1 MDQPL
6 EPRDRAAPPA
16 ADAPGRTPDLRPR
29 PAPLPGAPLPG
40 VPMPGMPGDMPPPRG
55 RRRRWL
61 PWLILLVATG
71 AIAFALLRPR
81 PQAGTGAGGGGHR
94 RGAGAQASAAQP
106 VAEATART
114 GDMPV
119 VLTQLG
125 TVTSLATIT
134 VQSQISGYLLE
145 VNFREG
151 QEVHRGD
158 QLALVDPRL
167 YIATLTQD
175 EGNLKRDTATLHEAQ
190 IDLAR
195 YQLLQRQKSI
205 ASQTAEDQVY
215 VVGQAEGAVLL
226 DQGAIASAKQNI
238 AYCHILSPIDGRV
251 GLRQVDAGNY
261 ITSAAANGL
270 VVVTQIHPIS
280 VIFTIPED
288 DIPGLQA
295 QMKAGAALPV
305 DAYDRTNTIKLA
317 SGSVETI
324 DNTIDTSTGTVRVR
338 ANFANADGTLFPN
351 QFVNAR
357 LLLQTLHGAVLIPN
371 GAIQTGPQGN
381 FVYLVQPDSTVA
393 VRQIRTGTASTADTV
408 VTTGLE
414 PGDVVVTDGTDKLK
428 TGSKVA
434 VPAAHPPAAAGTGAH
449 GHHRAA
455 ADGPAP

>member
-6 EPRDRAAPPA
+6 EPRDRDAAPSSEIPNR
-16 ADAPGRTPDLRPR
+16 APVRRTAPDQ
-29 PAPLPGAPLPG
+29 
-40 VPMPGMPGDMPPPRG
+40 PPPPIRG

-61 PWLILLVATG
+61 PWLILLIAVG
-71 AIAFALLRPR
+71 AIAYALLRPKAQQN
-81 PQAGTGAGGGGHR
+81 PAAGRHHRGAAGG
-94 RGAGAQASAAQP
+94 QANAAQP
-106 VAEATART
+106 VAEAVART

-134 VQSQISGYLLE
+134 VQSQITGYLLE
-145 VNFREG
+145 VNFHEG
-151 QEVHRGD
+151 QEVHKGD

-190 IDLAR
+190 TDLAR
-195 YQLLQRQKSI
+195 YQLLQRQRSI

-226 DQGAIASAKQNI
+226 DQGQIASAKQNI
-238 AYCHILSPIDGRV
+238 AYCHILSPINGRV

-261 ITSAAANGL
+261 ITSAATNGL

-288 DIPGLQA
+288 DIPAMQA
-295 QMKAGAALPV
+295 QLAAGQTLQV
-305 DAYDRTNTIKLA
+305 EAYDRTNTIRLA

-324 DNTIDTSTGTVRVR
+324 DNTIDTSTGTVRIR
-338 ANFANADGTLFPN
+338 ANFPNADDTLFPN

-357 LLLQTLHGAVLIPN
+357 LLLQTLHGVVLVPN

-393 VRQIRTGTASTADTV
+393 VRPIKTGTASATETV
-408 VTTGLE
+408 VASGLATG
-414 PGDVVVTDGTDKLK
+414 DRVVTDGTDKLK
-428 TGSKVA
+428 TGSKVV
-434 VPAAHPPAAAGTGAH
+434 VPGAAPPPGAAGAH
-449 GHHRAA
+449 VRGHRHAA
-455 ADGPAP
+455 ADGGGP